1 MYRKLRTRGAKYV
14 FCEEYMRV
22 YGIQS
27 AAQHPYFC
35 LWKVIETKNFYY
47 LYYTYD
53 RCYIMRKDGFA
64 VGSEEEFRRLMRE
77 KVGKQAQL
85 KK

>member
-1 MYRKLRTRGAKYV
+1 
-14 FCEEYMRV
+14 
-22 YGIQS
+22 
-27 AAQHPYFC
+27 
-35 LWKVIETKNFYY
+35 
-47 LYYTYD
+47 
-53 RCYIMRKDGFA
+53 MRKDGFA